1 MVIFRSTD
9 GKPGYHQTE
18 GLDEAVRF
26 VERLRNTENVE
37 QARIYKMD
45 EVTFTY
51 RPYYKVEVAATAGTS
66 DAGTS
71 DAGINEAEP
80 AHLNPEP
87 APEPVAAAVDG
98 GGDGDA
104 ALMPAPPVLA
114 SVGADDGGSADGDA
128 AGANGRR
135 GLFGR

>member
-9 GKPGYHQTE
+9 GKPGYHQAE

-45 EVTFTY
+45 EVSFSY
-51 RPYYKVEVAATAGTS
+51 KPYYKVEIAGDEVSDPTSAEVPEAAV
-66 DAGTS
+66 
-71 DAGINEAEP
+71 EHRP
-80 AHLNPEP
+80 VHLDPSEP
-87 APEPVAAAVDG
+87 APEREPAMVA
-98 GGDGDA
+98 
-104 ALMPAPPVLA
+104 
-114 SVGADDGGSADGDA
+114 ADDGLPPAPIDGEPV
-128 AGANGRR
+128 GANGRR